1 MADEL
6 ANETTKL
13 DQAGRVVTRCHHD
26 DATLLNK
33 RQRLDTLVD
42 QVALAQQAAH
52 VKTKAAVESFSR
64 INQRVIQLKEDIQIA
79 KAQQQVHYTIL
90 YNNHA
95 AVLDECPL
103 NKAEILAKMEEKK
116 VHDPKSMDD
125 FISLLIAEGYLE
137 DIPATAGPTGS
148 TPQWSRHY

>member
-13 DQAGRVVTRCHHD
+13 DQAGRTVTRCHHD

-52 VKTKAAVESFSR
+52 VKTKAAVELFSR
-64 INQRVIQLKEDIQIA
+64 INRRVIQLKEDIQIA

-103 NKAEILAKMEEKK
+103 NKADILANIS
-116 VHDPKSMDD
+116 VLLNGHLSSM
-125 FISLLIAEGYLE
+125 A
-137 DIPATAGPTGS
+137 A
-148 TPQWSRHY
+148 